1 MASIQLY
8 YSRLSNN
15 SRRVWI
21 TLLEKGLDFDLVP
34 VQLNGEQFK
43 PEFLALNPF
52 HHIPV
57 LVDEGFRVLESVA
70 ILDYLDA
77 QYPTPPLLPPSPQDL
92 AKVRMIQMVQLN
104 ELMPATL
111 PLLRHTVGIPVDPP
125 TLAATQQQVQTV
137 LAFYNEQLGE
147 DYFVT
152 GQFTYADIMAGIS
165 VGILTM
171 FLEVSIADFPNLEAW
186 LDRVQARESFQQT
199 QPTPAEVAAALPGIK
214 KMLGG

>member
-1 MASIQLY
+1 MTNRQLY

-21 TLLEKGLDFDLVP
+21 ALLEKGLDFDLVP
-34 VQLNGEQFK
+34 VQLSGEQFK

-70 ILDYLDA
+70 IMDYLEA
-77 QYPTPPLLPPSPQDL
+77 KYPAPSLLPQSPQDL

-111 PLLRHTVGIPVDPP
+111 PLLRHMVGIPVDPP
-125 TLAATQQQVQTV
+125 VLAATQQQVQTV
-137 LAFYNEQLGE
+137 LAFYAAQLGE
-147 DYFVT
+147 DYFVS
-152 GQFTYADIMAGIS
+152 GQFTVADIMAGIAVS
-165 VGILTM
+165 VLTM
-171 FLEVSIADFPNLEAW
+171 FLTVSIADFPELQAW
-186 LDRVQARESFQQT
+186 LERVQARASFQQT
-199 QPTPAEVAAALPGIK
+199 QPTAAEVAAALPGIK